1 MIVVRQPVSVNV
13 NANISYS
20 SIIVVT
26 KGSNISV
33 VATQGISSSA
43 ANIIIS

>member
-20 SIIVVT
+20 SNIVVT
-26 KGSNISV
+26 QGSNVSV
-33 VATQGISSSA
+33 VATQGGSYSA
-43 ANIIIS
+43 ASIIIS